1 MHEQDLTVAPPEVK
15 KHPAREYI
23 EAITIALILA
33 FLIREVVVQAYKI
46 PSGSMLNT
54 LQIGDHL
61 LVNKMSYGIKIP
73 NEIPFIRKKIFPN
86 YRFLAKIPQRGDVI
100 VFQYPEDP
108 SRDFIKRVIGLP
120 GETIEIK
127 HQKVYI
133 NGSPLKEDAYVRHI
147 DAPLAPPYSYP
158 RDDFGPFTIPEG
170 HVFMM
175 GDNRENSQDSR
186 YWGPL
191 DINLIRGKAMFFYW
205 SWNEEN
211 HTVRWERIGNA
222 VQ

>member
-1 MHEQDLTVAPPEVK
+1 MQDQEITLPQQKT
-15 KHPAREYI
+15 KHPTREYL
-23 EAITIALILA
+23 EAFAIALILA

-46 PSGSMLNT
+46 PSGSMLDT

-73 NEIPFIRKKIFPN
+73 NELPFVRTKLFPN
-86 YRFLAKIPQRGDVI
+86 YRFFAKTPQRGDII

-127 HQKVYI
+127 HQVVYI
-133 NGSPLKEDAYVRHI
+133 NGKPLQEGSYVRHI
-147 DAPLAPPYSYP
+147 DAPLAAPYSYP
-158 RDDFGPFTIPEG
+158 RDDYGPYTIPEG

-186 YWGPL
+186 FWGAL

-205 SWNEEN
+205 SWDEQSES
-211 HTVRWERIGNA
+211 VRWERIGNA
-222 VQ
+222 IH